1 LRAPV
6 DVPFMIS
13 SIGSAMTGMAT
24 AVRKL
29 DAASARIA
37 QPAPAN
43 LVGDRVEQ
51 LLAQHSFEANLA
63 TVRTADQMLGTLI
76 DTFA

>member
-6 DVPFMIS
+6 DVSVMIS

-37 QPAPAN
+37 QPAPEN

-51 LLAQHSFEANLA
+51 MMAQHELTGNLA
-63 TVRTADQMLGTLI
+63 TLRTADEMLGTLI
-76 DTFA
+76 NTFA